1 MNFQYLHRYPF
12 IRLLFPLIAGFLVG
26 NGLFFRGVY
35 VSKGVLA
42 GGLAGLFL
50 LLLVVYFSHRYSLRW
65 MFGCILYLF
74 VFFGGAGGINQ
85 ALQQTLYSF
94 SEQKCVYRAV
104 VSEQPEPKEHSFLCR
119 AFLEERQDSVCTMPV
134 NRKVLLYISK
144 DSLSEGLR
152 SGDELIFLAHVSPPS
167 NNGNPD
173 EFDYARYLR
182 YKGISGIAFVASG
195 NWKITGYRFSRSC
208 RQIALEYRDRI
219 LDQYRALKFN
229 PDEFAVLAALTV
241 GYKEELSEDIRE
253 TYSVSGASHVL
264 ALSGLH
270 IGFLYMMLLFFLK
283 WLPGNTFGVR
293 LFRAVVIITALW
305 GFAFFTGLS
314 LSVVR
319 SVIMFSLLALS
330 VLSRRTGISLNTLA
344 LTACIMLVVHPFWLF
359 DVGFQLSFSAVA
371 AILLLYPWL
380 FRQLPVGNSLLKK
393 VWALMSVS
401 LAAQIGTAPL
411 VLLYFSRFPTHF
423 LLTNLLVIPLVSGIM
438 YATVALLVLTPFPML
453 YTGFSVVVRS
463 LVDWLNTM
471 VRWVE
476 HLPLASIDRVWI
488 YPTEVFAFYLVL
500 LIGIRYKVVRSL
512 KCLYVLGI
520 CILAMGSFHWVS
532 RMMDRPVQSIVF
544 YNVRGCPVVHCIEA
558 CGKSWLAYADSI
570 PDERRLSRAV
580 AGYWNRLHLDVPVAI
595 TDNFHSSG
603 FWMQDHLLMF
613 GNKRICMVSDNRWR
627 NKTVAESLNI
637 DYLYVCKGY
646 TGKLESLVGL
656 FHCREVILDSSLSA
670 YYKEAYSEECRRLG
684 LHFISLSDEGSVRF
698 LL

>member
-26 NGLFFRGVY
+26 NGLFFRGVC

-283 WLPGNTFGVR
+283 
-293 LFRAVVIITALW
+293 
-305 GFAFFTGLS
+305 
-314 LSVVR
+314 
-319 SVIMFSLLALS
+319 
-330 VLSRRTGISLNTLA
+330 
-344 LTACIMLVVHPFWLF
+344 
-359 DVGFQLSFSAVA
+359 
-371 AILLLYPWL
+371 
-380 FRQLPVGNSLLKK
+380 
-393 VWALMSVS
+393 
-401 LAAQIGTAPL
+401 
-411 VLLYFSRFPTHF
+411 
-423 LLTNLLVIPLVSGIM
+423 
-438 YATVALLVLTPFPML
+438 
-453 YTGFSVVVRS
+453 
-463 LVDWLNTM
+463 
-471 VRWVE
+471 
-476 HLPLASIDRVWI
+476 
-488 YPTEVFAFYLVL
+488 
-500 LIGIRYKVVRSL
+500 
-512 KCLYVLGI
+512 
-520 CILAMGSFHWVS
+520 
-532 RMMDRPVQSIVF
+532 
-544 YNVRGCPVVHCIEA
+544 
-558 CGKSWLAYADSI
+558 
-570 PDERRLSRAV
+570 
-580 AGYWNRLHLDVPVAI
+580 
-595 TDNFHSSG
+595 
-603 FWMQDHLLMF
+603 
-613 GNKRICMVSDNRWR
+613 
-627 NKTVAESLNI
+627 
-637 DYLYVCKGY
+637 
-646 TGKLESLVGL
+646 
-656 FHCREVILDSSLSA
+656 
-670 YYKEAYSEECRRLG
+670 
-684 LHFISLSDEGSVRF
+684 
-698 LL
+698 

>member
-1 MNFQYLHRYPF
+1 
-12 IRLLFPLIAGFLVG
+12 
-26 NGLFFRGVY
+26 
-35 VSKGVLA
+35 
-42 GGLAGLFL
+42 
-50 LLLVVYFSHRYSLRW
+50 

-74 VFFGGAGGINQ
+74 VFLGGAGGINQ

-152 SGDELIFLAHVSPPS
+152 SGDELIFFAHVSPPS

-182 YKGISGIAFVASG
+182 YKGISGIAFVVSG

-314 LSVVR
+314 PSVVR

-488 YPTEVFAFYLVL
+488 YPTEAFAFYLVL

-512 KCLYVLGI
+512 KCLYVFGI

>member
-1 MNFQYLHRYPF
+1 
-12 IRLLFPLIAGFLVG
+12 
-26 NGLFFRGVY
+26 
-35 VSKGVLA
+35 
-42 GGLAGLFL
+42 
-50 LLLVVYFSHRYSLRW
+50 
-65 MFGCILYLF
+65 
-74 VFFGGAGGINQ
+74 
-85 ALQQTLYSF
+85 
-94 SEQKCVYRAV
+94 
-104 VSEQPEPKEHSFLCR
+104 
-119 AFLEERQDSVCTMPV
+119 
-134 NRKVLLYISK
+134 
-144 DSLSEGLR
+144 
-152 SGDELIFLAHVSPPS
+152 
-167 NNGNPD
+167 
-173 EFDYARYLR
+173 
-182 YKGISGIAFVASG
+182 
-195 NWKITGYRFSRSC
+195 
-208 RQIALEYRDRI
+208 
-219 LDQYRALKFN
+219 
-229 PDEFAVLAALTV
+229 
-241 GYKEELSEDIRE
+241 
-253 TYSVSGASHVL
+253 
-264 ALSGLH
+264 
-270 IGFLYMMLLFFLK
+270 
-283 WLPGNTFGVR
+283 
-293 LFRAVVIITALW
+293 
-305 GFAFFTGLS
+305 
-314 LSVVR
+314 
-319 SVIMFSLLALS
+319 MFSLLALS

-453 YTGFSVVVRS
+453 YTGCSVVVRS

-488 YPTEVFAFYLVL
+488 YPTEAFAFYLVL
-500 LIGIRYKVVRSL
+500 LIGMRYKVVRSL

>member
-1 MNFQYLHRYPF
+1 MSFRYLHRYPF
-12 IRLLFPLIAGFLVG
+12 LRLLLPLIAGFLVG
-26 NGLFFRGVY
+26 NYLFFKEVYVPDTVLVGVSAGLFF
-35 VSKGVLA
+35 
-42 GGLAGLFL
+42 L
-50 LLLVVYFSHRYSLRW
+50 LLAVYFSRRYSFRW
-65 MFGCILYLF
+65 IFGSVAYLL
-74 VFFGGAGGINQ
+74 VFGAGTGGMNQ
-85 ALQQTLYSF
+85 VLQQTVYAF
-94 SEQKCVYRAV
+94 QKQECVYRAILTDRPD
-104 VSEQPEPKEHSFLCR
+104 EKEHTFLCP
-119 AFLEERQDSVCTMPV
+119 AFLTEKQDSVGVVPV

-144 DSLSEGLR
+144 DSLAGSLHN
-152 SGDELIFLAHVSPPS
+152 GDELVLMARVSPPS

-208 RQIALEYRDRI
+208 RQIALEYRERI

-283 WLPGNTFGVR
+283 WLPGNAFGVR

-314 LSVVR
+314 PSVVR

-488 YPTEVFAFYLVL
+488 YPTEAFAFYLVL

-512 KCLYVLGI
+512 KCLYVFGI

>member
-1 MNFQYLHRYPF
+1 
-12 IRLLFPLIAGFLVG
+12 
-26 NGLFFRGVY
+26 
-35 VSKGVLA
+35 
-42 GGLAGLFL
+42 
-50 LLLVVYFSHRYSLRW
+50 

-152 SGDELIFLAHVSPPS
+152 SGDELIFFAHVSPPS

-283 WLPGNTFGVR
+283 FNPDEFAVLAALTVGYKEELSEDIRETYSVSGASHVLALSGLHIGFLYMMLLFFLKWLPGNAFGVR

-314 LSVVR
+314 PSVVR

-453 YTGFSVVVRS
+453 YTGCSVVVRS

-488 YPTEVFAFYLVL
+488 YPTEAFAFYLVL

-512 KCLYVLGI
+512 KCLYVFGI